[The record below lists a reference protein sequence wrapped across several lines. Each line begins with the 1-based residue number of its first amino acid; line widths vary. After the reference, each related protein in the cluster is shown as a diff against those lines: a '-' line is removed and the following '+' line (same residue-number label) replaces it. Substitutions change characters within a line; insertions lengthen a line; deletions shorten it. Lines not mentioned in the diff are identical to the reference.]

1 MASVLIRDIPEE
13 IMKRLKRIA
22 RKNNRSLQQEL
33 KALLENRV
41 NQSSVDVFQ
50 KAAEIKGQL
59 RRKGIRFTDSVK
71 ILRMDRS
78 R

>member
-13 IMKRLKRIA
+13 IVNRLKRIA

-33 KALLENRV
+33 KALLENTV
-41 NQSSVDVFQ
+41 SQPSVDVFQ
-50 KAAEIKGQL
+50 RVAEIKGQL
-59 RRKGIRFTDSVK
+59 RRKGVRFTDSVK
-71 ILRMDRS
+71 MLRMDRA